1 MIYFPNLHLYLKN
14 QYLLCKAQS
23 FKGKRKESML
33 SENVSSYF
41 LTQIAMKHLDLEFLP
56 KRQMKIPFSKSL
68 PGGATLKAHIFSH
81 KLLPTPFLNIH

>member
-23 FKGKRKESML
+23 FKRKRKESML

-41 LTQIAMKHLDLEFLP
+41 LTQIAMKHLDLEVFAQKADENSLF
-56 KRQMKIPFSKSL
+56 KVFAWRGHTKS
-68 PGGATLKAHIFSH
+68 PH
-81 KLLPTPFLNIH
+81 LLT